1 MKIDVFNHVIPQKY
15 KDALYKVLP
24 ESSPSKMIIDSFP
37 ALSDMDTRFRV
48 MDKFED
54 LRQVITL
61 GLPPVEEVADPKKAL
76 DLAQIANDEM
86 AELVLKHPDRFVA
99 AAACLPMN
107 NMDAALQEADR
118 AINELNFKGVQIG
131 TPINDKPLDLPE
143 FMPLYEKMSQH
154 DLPIWIH
161 PVRSPG
167 YPDYKT
173 EKMSEYTIFAVFGWP
188 YETTVAMARLVL
200 SGVLE
205 KYPNVKFIT
214 HHCSGMIPFL
224 EQRIACS
231 YETYKM
237 RFGGDALGGITKDP
251 IEYFKMFYY
260 DTAIN
265 GSTPAL
271 MCAHA
276 FCGTDHMLFGTD
288 MPLDSQLGE
297 QFTSQ
302 TIESIERMDIDDSDK
317 KKIFEDNIRNLLGL
331 SA

>member
-1 MKIDVFNHVIPQKY
+1 MKIDIFNHVVPQKY
-15 KDALYKVLP
+15 KEALYKVLP
-24 ESSPSKMIIDSFP
+24 DGSPAQMIIDSFP
-37 ALSDMDTRFRV
+37 ALYDMDQRFAV
-48 MDKFED
+48 MDKFEG
-54 LRQVITL
+54 LKQVITL
-61 GLPPVEEVADPKKAL
+61 GLPMVEEAADPETAA
-76 DLAQIANDEM
+76 DLARLANDEM
-86 AELVLKHPDRFVA
+86 AELVAKYPDRFVA
-99 AAACLPMN
+99 AVACLPMN
-107 NMDAALQEADR
+107 NMDAALKEADR

-131 TPINDKPLDLPE
+131 SPINSKPLDLPE
-143 FMPLYEKMSQH
+143 FLPLYEKMSKEH

-161 PVRSPG
+161 PVRSPD
-167 YPDYKT
+167 YVDYKT
-173 EKMSEYTIFAVFGWP
+173 ENMSQYTIFAVFGWP
-188 YETTVAMARLVL
+188 YETAIAMARLVL

-231 YETYKM
+231 YDTYKM
-237 RFGGDALGGITKDP
+237 RFGEDSLGGITKDP

-288 MPLDSQLGE
+288 MPLDSALGE
-297 QFTSQ
+297 QFASQ
-302 TIESIERMDIDDSDK
+302 TIDSIERMDIEDIERE
-317 KKIFEDNIRNLLGL
+317 KIYEGNTKELLRL
-331 SA
+331 